1 MESKTPT
8 KKEITLGL
16 ILGLGFGLPALAL
29 LLLLVRP
36 WAGRSEALPSP
47 TAGVEI
53 AEGTPGSPPPPP
65 TTSPTPTPLQPTPT
79 ATLPPARQEITHV
92 VGAGEVLGQ
101 IALEYDVSEEAI
113 LERNDLDD
121 PDLIWEGQTL
131 VIPAGEDPRD
141 GTDEELVEEAT
152 PAPSPEV
159 SVEAGWE
166 PSILAGNLDL
176 AYPGTHES
184 ERFTLH
190 YTPGTYTEGDLER
203 VLGFLNQGL
212 THIERLLN
220 ARIEGPFDVYAAGT
234 PFAPPDQALRGRS
247 FSAARRFFFLHDGT
261 GNAADQQ
268 YIATH
273 EMTHLFSWNVFGRP
287 VSAML
292 SEGVA
297 VYTGMTLIAD
307 SDHLPPEHFC
317 AAYHTAGELPR
328 VSSNLRFSGHIR
340 DLDNYYAAGCFVTY
354 LIESYGPEKFGALY
368 PTGDYAGVYGKSL
381 ATLEAEWT
389 ADLEENG
396 PTLDVAPEAL
406 IVATDD
412 LAAAYDRLFA
422 AFERTP
428 EFWDAYLQI
437 DAARIALVEGRL
449 EDVEAHLEALEVTAG
464 P

>member
-36 WAGRSEALPSP
+36 WEGRLEALPSP
-47 TAGVEI
+47 TAVEI
-53 AEGTPGSPPPPP
+53 AESTPVSATP
-65 TTSPTPTPLQPTPT
+65 TASTSPTPTPLLPTPT
-79 ATLPPARQEITHV
+79 GTLLPPQQEITHV

-121 PDLIWEGQTL
+121 PNLIWEGQTL
-131 VIPAGEDPRD
+131 VIPTG
-141 GTDEELVEEAT
+141 GDEEVVEEAT

-166 PSILAGNLDL
+166 PSILEGNLDL
-176 AYPGTHES
+176 AYPGTQED

-190 YTPGTYTEGDLER
+190 YTPGTYAEGDLER
-203 VLGFLNQGL
+203 VQGFLDAGL
-212 THIERLLN
+212 AHIERVLD
-220 ARIEGPFDVYAAGT
+220 ASIEGSFDVYVAGT

-317 AAYHTAGELPR
+317 AAYHAAGELPR
-328 VSSNLRFSGHIR
+328 VSGTLRFSGHIR

-354 LIESYGPEKFGALY
+354 LIETYGPENFGALY

-381 ATLEAEWT
+381 ATLEAEWI

-406 IVATDD
+406 ISSTAD

-422 AFERTP
+422 AVERTP
-428 EFWDAYLQI
+428 EFWDAYHQI

-449 EDVEAHLEALEVTAG
+449 EDVETHLAALESATN